1 MHESKYKI
9 NTMYHQKE
17 VQNTIEICNEE
28 LEVCLMDITYYIR
41 RVLMAA
47 VLFFPSLLLSL
58 KVEEIFVLDS

>member
-28 LEVCLMDITYYIR
+28 LEVCLMDITCYIR
-41 RVLMAA
+41 RVLMVA
-47 VLFFPSLLLSL
+47 VISFPSLLLSL

>member
-1 MHESKYKI
+1 
-9 NTMYHQKE
+9 MYHQKE

>member
-28 LEVCLMDITYYIR
+28 LEVCLMDITCYIR
-41 RVLMAA
+41 RVFMAN
-47 VLFFPSLLLSL
+47 VLSFPSLLLSL
-58 KVEEIFVLDS
+58 KVEEISMLDS

>member
-17 VQNTIEICNEE
+17 VHNTIEICNEE
-28 LEVCLMDITYYIR
+28 LEVCLMDITCYIR
-41 RVLMAA
+41 RVLMVA
-47 VLFFPSLLLSL
+47 VISFPSLLLSL